1 MKLRRRRQEVPGLN
15 TTATA
20 DISFI
25 LLIFFL
31 VTTSMDVDKG
41 LMRQLPPK
49 QKNEKRVET
58 AVEKEN
64 LLAITISADGSILEN
79 DSLSSID
86 DLTAHLAD
94 FIQRRGVEHLITID
108 ADPNSAYEPYFH
120 VTNSVIEA
128 YKIERNRLSQLRFKK
143 DFADLDAD
151 ERMMILDICPQRVA
165 ENYHEKGGDQ

>member
-41 LMRQLPPK
+41 LMRQLPPR
-49 QKNEKRVET
+49 QNNEKKVET
-58 AVEKEN
+58 SVDKEN
-64 LLAITISADGSILEN
+64 LLTINIDAEGNILEN

-86 DLTAHLAD
+86 NLTAHIAD

-108 ADPNSAYEPYFH
+108 ADPDAVYEPYFK
-120 VTNSVIEA
+120 VTNCVIKA
-128 YKIERNRLSQLRFKK
+128 YKIERDRLSQLRFKK
-143 DFADLDAD
+143 NFAELKEN
-151 ERMMILDICPQRVA
+151 EREMILDVCPQRVA
-165 ENYHEKGGDQ
+165 ENYRAKGEKQ

>member
-49 QKNEKRVET
+49 QKNEKTVET
-58 AVEKEN
+58 TIEKEN
-64 LLAITISADGSILEN
+64 LLTIAIDAEGNVLEN
-79 DSLSSID
+79 DSLSNTD

-94 FIQRRGVEHLITID
+94 FIQRRGVDHLITID
-108 ADPNSAYEPYFH
+108 ADPNCAYEPYFK
-120 VTNSVIEA
+120 VTNCVIEA
-128 YKIERNRLSQLRFKK
+128 YKKERNRLSQLRFKK

-151 ERMMILDICPQRVA
+151 QRMMILDICPQRVA
-165 ENYHEKGGDQ
+165 ENYRERGGAE